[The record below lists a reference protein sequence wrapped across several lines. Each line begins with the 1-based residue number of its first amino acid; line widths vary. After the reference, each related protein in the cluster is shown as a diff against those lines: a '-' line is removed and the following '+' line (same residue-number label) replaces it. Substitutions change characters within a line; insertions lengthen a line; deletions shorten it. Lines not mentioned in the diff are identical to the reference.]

1 MDHCPRCGTSF
12 KPYDLFCGYCGFSIQ
27 NQRKDYLETAEA
39 LKLSDIQ
46 FQLGIVHFKKREYF
60 KAIEKFEKTLENDA
74 ENKQAQKL
82 LIHAKNAL
90 KQTRENL

>member
-1 MDHCPRCGTSF
+1 M
-12 KPYDLFCGYCGFSIQ
+12 
-27 NQRKDYLETAEA
+27 
-39 LKLSDIQ
+39 SDIQ